1 MNPKSAKSPTKSPA
15 ILTAKMGSF
24 NLKRTS
30 KQKFGA
36 LLLATVAVS
45 MTACAANPLQPANE
59 VARHALAQPA
69 SSSLTA
75 TPGAFRSQR
84 IVVFQPTA
92 MPGPRLVKVR
102 TAPVRTDRNFSGNPY
117 NPAKVAVG
125 SRIPLNAPDQ
135 LSRWVLVSGNYTP
148 KGVYLRPDSSSRILT
163 RIAPGARL
171 RLEKTVDGWFKVETE
186 QGVGYLRGHD
196 AKVLATATPG
206 AKARIIRPTS

>member
-1 MNPKSAKSPTKSPA
+1 M
-15 ILTAKMGSF
+15 
-24 NLKRTS
+24 NLKPAKLPVTMRTLS
-30 KQKFGA
+30 G
-36 LLLATVAVS
+36 LLLAALAVTL
-45 MTACAANPLQPANE
+45 TACASSPLLPVQPANE
-59 VARHALAQPA
+59 VARHALAQPGN
-69 SSSLTA
+69 SSLPMA
-75 TPGAFRSQR
+75 SKGFRSSKR

-102 TAPVRTDRNFSGNPY
+102 TAPVRTNRNFLGNPY

-135 LSRWVLVSGNYTP
+135 LSRWVMVSGNYTP

-171 RLEKTVDGWFKVETE
+171 RLEKTIDGWFKVETE

-196 AKVLATATPG
+196 AKVLATTIPG
-206 AKARIIRPTS
+206 AKARVVRPTS

>member
-1 MNPKSAKSPTKSPA
+1 MNPIPA
-15 ILTAKMGSF
+15 YKPAKM
-24 NLKRTS
+24 RTLS
-30 KQKFGA
+30 G
-36 LLLATVAVS
+36 LLLATIAVTL
-45 MTACAANPLQPANE
+45 TACASNPLEPAANE

-69 SSSLTA
+69 GSSLSVA
-75 TPGAFRSQR
+75 TKAFRSKR
-84 IVVFQPTA
+84 ITVFQPTA

-102 TAPVRTDRNFSGNPY
+102 TTPVRTDRNFSGNPY

-125 SRIPLNAPDQ
+125 TSIPLNAPDR

-171 RLEKTVDGWFKVETE
+171 RVEKTIDGWFKVETQ

-196 AKVLATATPG
+196 AKVLATTTPG
-206 AKARIIRPTS
+206 AKARIVKPAS